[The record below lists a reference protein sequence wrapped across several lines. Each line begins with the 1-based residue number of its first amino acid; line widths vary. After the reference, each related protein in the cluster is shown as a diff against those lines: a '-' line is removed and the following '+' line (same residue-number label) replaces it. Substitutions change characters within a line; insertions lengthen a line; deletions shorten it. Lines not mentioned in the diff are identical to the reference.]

1 MSIYSVYIYAS
12 LFCIPLKKMNNN
24 SIFTSLNALLKNPT
38 KENIFELFEK
48 DGFIRLNMLYMSP
61 LSLYHLREK
70 LSEFGNMAWSISETE
85 MIFRTEFQVI
95 CFRGTFRLSFRGNK
109 LFSMELD
116 FDPIISG
123 EDCKHFLKEVEAFLK
138 QCDTCFF
145 MSYPMSIDSEILDNP
160 LSESI
165 GFLISRK

>member
-1 MSIYSVYIYAS
+1 MNSNPIFQS
-12 LFCIPLKKMNNN
+12 LN
-24 SIFTSLNALLKNPT
+24 SILKNPN
-38 KENIFELFEK
+38 KENIFALFDK

-61 LSLYHLREK
+61 LSLYHLKEK
-70 LSEFGNMAWSISETE
+70 LREFGNMSWSITETE
-85 MIFRTEFQVI
+85 MIFRTEFLVI
-95 CFRGTFRLSFRGNK
+95 SFRGSLNLSFKDNK
-109 LFSMELD
+109 IFSMELD

-123 EDCKHFLKEVEAFLK
+123 EDCRHFLKEIESFLK

-145 MSYPMSIDSEILDNP
+145 MTYSMSIDSEILDNP